1 MKTIQSIHSL
11 LGTSVLSVM
20 LSMACALVM
29 FAGTSRA
36 QEQGGACGSIQSV
49 APETQLDVALRCT
62 CGGGEIVLE
71 GTQSWPG
78 GGVSGSYKSCEG
90 SVCQGYSKTPGYDTI
105 VPGGNMLV
113 VASKD
118 VSGIA
123 VIPSCDTSGCGK
135 FLGFLWTIG
144 SAKCAQTIKDG
155 FSIHTHYVVVGMC
168 PQPEGGTPGWIDDRQ
183 LSHYPLVL
191 TESAIGSK
199 EG

>member
-1 MKTIQSIHSL
+1 MKTIQSIHSV

-20 LSMACALVM
+20 CVVVMLVGT
-29 FAGTSRA
+29 AGA
-36 QEQGGACGSIQSV
+36 QETGGACGSIQSV
-49 APETQLDVALRCT
+49 MPETQLDVALRCT

-78 GGVSGSYKSCEG
+78 GGVSGSYKSGEG
-90 SVCQGYSKTPGYDTI
+90 SVCQGYTKTPGYDTI

-123 VIPSCDTSGCGK
+123 VIPSCDTSGCGQ

-144 SAKCAQTIKDG
+144 SAKCAQTIKEG

-168 PQPEGGTPGWIDDRQ
+168 PQPEGWAAGWLEDRQ

-191 TESAIGSK
+191 TESAISSK